1 MIFKLLGNVSAQ
13 SGGIDISRL
22 MFFLGKK
29 TLSWSKAVELRSGL
43 SVFRAIK
50 PSFDNPES

>member
-1 MIFKLLGNVSAQ
+1 MGNMSAQ
-13 SGGIDISRL
+13 SGGINI
-22 MFFLGKK
+22 FEAHVFLGKK
-29 TLSWSKAVELRSGL
+29 TLSWPKAVELRSVL

>member
-13 SGGIDISRL
+13 SGGIDI
-22 MFFLGKK
+22 FEAHVFLGKK